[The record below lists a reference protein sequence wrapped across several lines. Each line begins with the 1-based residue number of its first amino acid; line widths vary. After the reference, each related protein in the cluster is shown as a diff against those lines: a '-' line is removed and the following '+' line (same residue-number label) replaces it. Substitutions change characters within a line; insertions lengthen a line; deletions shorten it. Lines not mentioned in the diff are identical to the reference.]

1 MPIARFQMPDGRVAR
16 FQVPDGTT
24 PEQAQQ
30 MISSHL
36 SAQASQPA
44 TQPSAA
50 DGMSTG
56 ERLLASIGQ
65 GMTRTGRAVKQGID
79 MGAAKIDE
87 SLRGTM
93 VGDALR
99 WADDKLGLQHSDQ
112 VLADTNA
119 SIEEAKKIDA
129 PLLATRAGKVGSFI
143 GTAAA
148 AAPTMLIP
156 GANTYVG
163 AGLIG
168 AGTGLATTEGDIG
181 ERLQGAKYGAIGGVA
196 GKATGDLVGAG
207 ARYFKGSRDAAR
219 SAAQT
224 ANATR
229 DATLQAARDVGYVVT
244 PSQAGSGGLV
254 NNTLEALGGKLK
266 TQQAASVKN
275 QAITDQLARKSLGL
289 SEDAPLSPE
298 TFKAVRDTAGSAYEN
313 LRSLG
318 TIQADKAY
326 SDAIN
331 RLAQQ
336 SRNAGKSFPG
346 LAKND
351 LEAVA
356 ASLDQKLFDAGDA
369 IDAIRLLRDSADS
382 AYAKGDKGIGKAYR
396 SASTALEDMLD
407 RAAQQ
412 SGNPELVGSFR
423 QARQQIAKSYSIESA
438 LNQGAG
444 TVNANKLA
452 QQLAKGKPLSG
463 ELKTAAQFAQAF
475 REAAQSNVT
484 VPAFSPL
491 DVFSGGIGVGTG
503 NPLLVGLTASRP
515 VARSLLLNKGYQNTL
530 VKPPS
535 YTPGLLERSGTGLLG
550 SDLTNLA
557 IRSGLLVGA
566 INSAK
571 Q

>member
-30 MISSHL
+30 MIAAQL
-36 SAQASQPA
+36 SATKPQATA
-44 TQPSAA
+44 QPSVV
-50 DGMSTG
+50 DDMSTG
-56 ERLLASIGQ
+56 DRFLAAIGQ
-65 GMTRTGRAVKQGID
+65 GMSKTGRAVKQGID

-99 WADDKLGLQHSDQ
+99 WADDKLGLRHPDQ

-143 GTAAA
+143 GTSATV
-148 AAPTMLIP
+148 APTMLIP

-181 ERLQGAKYGAIGGVA
+181 ERLQGAKYGAISGVA
-196 GKATGDLVGAG
+196 GKAVGDLVGAG
-207 ARYFKGSRDAAR
+207 APYIKGSRDAAR

-229 DATLQAARDVGYVVT
+229 DATLQASRNVGYVVT

-254 NNTLEALGGKLK
+254 NNTLEALGGKIK

-298 TFKAVRDTAGSAYEN
+298 TFKAVRDAAGASYEN
-313 LRSLG
+313 LRGLG
-318 TIQADKAY
+318 TIQADKTY
-326 SDAIN
+326 STAIN
-331 RLAQQ
+331 QLAQQ

-351 LEAVA
+351 LEAVV
-356 ASLDQKLFDAGDA
+356 ASLDQKAFDAGDA
-369 IDAIRLLRDSADS
+369 IDAIRLLRDSAES
-382 AYAKGDKGIGKAYR
+382 AYAKGDKGLGKAYR

-407 RAAQQ
+407 RAAQS
-412 SGNPELVGSFR
+412 SGSPELVGSFR
-423 QARQQIAKSYSIESA
+423 QARQQIAKSYTVENA

-475 REAAQSNVT
+475 PKAAQSNVT

-491 DVFSGGIGVGTG
+491 DVFSGGVGVGTG

-515 VARSLLLNKGYQNTL
+515 VARSLVLNKGYQGSFVN
-530 VKPPS
+530 PPRYS
-535 YTPGLLERSGTGLLG
+535 AGLLERSGTGLLG

>member
-1 MPIARFQMPDGRVAR
+1 MPVARFQMPDGRVAR

-30 MISSHL
+30 MIAAQL
-36 SAQASQPA
+36 SATKPQATA
-44 TQPSAA
+44 QPSVV
-50 DGMSTG
+50 DDMSTG
-56 ERLLASIGQ
+56 DRFLAAIGQ
-65 GMTRTGRAVKQGID
+65 GMSKTGRAVRQGID
-79 MGAAKIDE
+79 MSAAKLDE

-93 VGDALR
+93 VGNALR
-99 WADDKLGLQHSDQ
+99 WADDKLGLPHPEQ
-112 VLADTNA
+112 VLARTNE
-119 SIEEAKKIDA
+119 SIAEANKIDA
-129 PLLATRAGKVGSFI
+129 PLLDTRAGKVGSFM
-143 GTAAA
+143 GTAATV
-148 AAPTMLIP
+148 APTMLIP

-196 GKATGDLVGAG
+196 GKAVGDLVGAG
-207 ARYFKGSRDAAR
+207 ARYIKGSRDAAR

-229 DATLQAARDVGYVVT
+229 DATLQASRNVGYVVT

-254 NNTLEALGGKLK
+254 NNTLEALGGKIK

-298 TFKAVRDTAGSAYEN
+298 TFKAVRDAAGASYEN
-313 LRSLG
+313 LRGLG
-318 TIQADKAY
+318 TIQADKTY
-326 SDAIN
+326 STAIN
-331 RLAQQ
+331 QLAQQ

-351 LEAVA
+351 LEAVV
-356 ASLDQKLFDAGDA
+356 ASLDQKAFDAGDA
-369 IDAIRLLRDSADS
+369 IDAIRLLRDSAES
-382 AYAKGDKGIGKAYR
+382 AYAKGDKGLGKAYR

-407 RAAQQ
+407 RAAQS
-412 SGNPELVGSFR
+412 SGSPELVGSFR
-423 QARQQIAKSYSIESA
+423 QARQQIAKSYTVENA

-475 REAAQSNVT
+475 PKAAQSNVT

-491 DVFSGGIGVGTG
+491 DVFSGGVGVGTG

-515 VARSLLLNKGYQNTL
+515 VARSLVLNKGYQGSFVN
-530 VKPPS
+530 PPRYS
-535 YTPGLLERSGTGLLG
+535 AGLLERSGTGLLG

>member
-1 MPIARFQMPDGRVAR
+1 MPVARFQMPDGRVAR

-30 MISSHL
+30 MIAAQL
-36 SAQASQPA
+36 SATKPQATA
-44 TQPSAA
+44 QPSVV
-50 DGMSTG
+50 DDMSTG
-56 ERLLASIGQ
+56 DRFLAAIGQ
-65 GMTRTGRAVKQGID
+65 GMSKTGRAVRQGID
-79 MGAAKIDE
+79 MSAAKLDE

-93 VGDALR
+93 VGNALR
-99 WADDKLGLQHSDQ
+99 WADDKLGLPHPEQ
-112 VLADTNA
+112 VLARTNE
-119 SIEEAKKIDA
+119 SIAEANKIDA
-129 PLLATRAGKVGSFI
+129 PLLDTRAGKVGSFI
-143 GTAAA
+143 GTTAA
-148 AAPTMLIP
+148 AAPATLIP

-168 AGTGLATTEGDIG
+168 AGTGLAATEGDLN
-181 ERLQGAKYGAIGGVA
+181 ERLQGAKYGALGGVA
-196 GKATGDLVGAG
+196 GKAVGDVVGAG
-207 ARYFKGSRDAAR
+207 ARYLRNSREASRAA
-219 SAAQT
+219 SQA

-229 DATLQAARDVGYVVT
+229 DATLQASRDVGYVVT
-244 PSQAGSGGLV
+244 PSQAGSGGVV
-254 NNTLEALGGKLK
+254 NNTLEALGGKIK

-275 QAITDQLARKSLGL
+275 QAVTDQLARKALGL
-289 SEDAPLSPE
+289 AEDTPLAPE
-298 TFKAVRDTAGSAYEN
+298 TFKAVRDAAGASYEN

-331 RLAQQ
+331 QLAQQ

-356 ASLDQKLFDAGDA
+356 ASLDQKSFDAGDA

-463 ELKTAAQFAQAF
+463 DLKTAAQFAQAF
-475 REAAQSNVT
+475 PKAAQSNVT

-491 DVFSGGIGVGTG
+491 DVFSGGVGVGTG